1 MTSYCISHLKAPL
14 EATTPVYCWLHNL
27 EQSPCKDGIRIGSQ
41 SLSWTRWFLPGTT
54 LCATVQMFL
63 MKIFWRG
70 ITWAGVDSTKNP
82 ALNKRFGIHGYPT
95 LLMFATQLGKSW
107 GTETP
112 AEAEFVWICCIP
124 RLTDEGKEM
133 RRLMGQIANASQICK
148 DSCLNTA
155 QHFFFATVTMATD
168 PSSRFWSNLDPNCE
182 QQKTPSR
189 SGWHNTLQPPKAPH
203 GSLGQ
208 AKGVALLVLL
218 HPSHVFPQ
226 SPLVWPCV
234 AVGCCLRFA
243 QGGWRN
249 SPLPRT

>member
-1 MTSYCISHLKAPL
+1 
-14 EATTPVYCWLHNL
+14 
-27 EQSPCKDGIRIGSQ
+27 
-41 SLSWTRWFLPGTT
+41 
-54 LCATVQMFL
+54 MFL

-155 QHFFFATVTMATD
+155 QHFFFCYSYNGDRSFQSLLEQLGSELWATKKTKPIRLTQHSPTTM
-168 PSSRFWSNLDPNCE
+168 
-182 QQKTPSR
+182 
-189 SGWHNTLQPPKAPH
+189 
-203 GSLGQ
+203 LGQ
-208 AKGVALLVLL
+208 AKGVALLVLF
-218 HPSHVFPQ
+218 HPSHVFPH
-226 SPLVWPCV
+226 SNLVWPCV
-234 AVGCCLRFA
+234 AAGCCLRFA